1 MICKNYRDVR
11 LLGGFETGFSI
22 VALIFLI
29 IMLLTCIFT
38 VFLYVLLV
46 IAVKNNK
53 SVPSWMYKIGHAL
66 KVRGV
71 DVYQDIT
78 NKSVLIEVNFYILG
92 IILANIVVYHFVYDR
107 YLESDSVGF
116 WMKSELLILLIN
128 RIIVSIGKL
137 IISLISSK
145 VFRKEFDCIFSSASN
160 AVKSMIFMSG
170 FAGFLA
176 ISITGLPEKAPVIQ
190 LGNDKIIIAQ
200 TTAKELLDNGFSF
213 KDKSADDI
221 VINERNDHFHFG
233 EKVEL
238 IKNGKEYGY
247 VYLTPKYEDTS
258 KVKDCI
264 ITRFSISSES
274 KSFDDVKICDKSIAK
289 LSLDEFEKKNIK
301 DIFSLSPLSYNEYK
315 EDDHFFIKMQTYD
328 YVLWKS
334 YTIETRFYSQG
345 KSSKYDVYAQHT
357 IWE

>member
-1 MICKNYRDVR
+1 M
-11 LLGGFETGFSI
+11 
-22 VALIFLI
+22 
-29 IMLLTCIFT
+29 
-38 VFLYVLLV
+38 
-46 IAVKNNK
+46 
-53 SVPSWMYKIGHAL
+53 
-66 KVRGV
+66 
-71 DVYQDIT
+71 
-78 NKSVLIEVNFYILG
+78 
-92 IILANIVVYHFVYDR
+92 
-107 YLESDSVGF
+107 
-116 WMKSELLILLIN
+116 
-128 RIIVSIGKL
+128 
-137 IISLISSK
+137 ISSK

>member
-1 MICKNYRDVR
+1 M
-11 LLGGFETGFSI
+11 
-22 VALIFLI
+22 
-29 IMLLTCIFT
+29 
-38 VFLYVLLV
+38 
-46 IAVKNNK
+46 
-53 SVPSWMYKIGHAL
+53 
-66 KVRGV
+66 
-71 DVYQDIT
+71 VYYF
-78 NKSVLIEVNFYILG
+78 FYG
-92 IILANIVVYHFVYDR
+92 R
-107 YLESDSVGF
+107 YAGNDSVGF
-116 WMKSELLILLIN
+116 WIKSEFAIIIIT

-137 IISLISSK
+137 LLFFIFSK

-221 VINERNDHFHFG
+221 VINERNDHFYFG
-233 EKVEL
+233 DKVEL

-264 ITRFSISSES
+264 ITHFSISSDS

-301 DIFSLSPLSYNEYK
+301 DIFSLYPLSYKEYK

-328 YVLWKS
+328 YVFWKS